1 MKRDIWWARKRS
13 PRFLPPVKLKETK
26 KKKGNKI
33 KDAKFYQIKTNFFE
47 QLER

>member
-1 MKRDIWWARKRS
+1 MKRDIWWAGKRS
-13 PRFLPPVKLKETK
+13 PRFFPPVKLKET